1 MIQMVTDDDENKNKP
16 YDELGELLKK
26 HYKPD
31 KELNSES
38 FTKEVFQKIDSLF
51 HKGIFSEKGIN
62 EAGHI
67 VPDEDRYWLGLQEYI
82 NNEISSLKHK
92 VVTEHLLKCKEC
104 RKNYDTLLDKKK
116 TNCSL
121 NLQFDSLILS

>member
-1 MIQMVTDDDENKNKP
+1 MVTDDDENKNKP

-31 KELNSES
+31 KELNPEF

-51 HKGIFSEKGIN
+51 HKEILSEKGIN
-62 EAGHI
+62 ESGHI
-67 VPDEDRYWLGLQEYI
+67 LSDEDRYCLGLQEYI

-92 VVTEHLLKCKEC
+92 AVTEHLLKCKEC
-104 RKNYDTLLDKKK
+104 RKNYDIFLDKKK
-116 TNCSL
+116 TNYSL
-121 NLQFDSLILS
+121 NLQFDSLRLS